1 MTKREL
7 ERLLEARTR
16 ALEEAQDKAEK
27 LKEEKDT
34 IKNNNTLILKQDRI
48 LRSILKEII
57 LVAESNTY
65 NNDKIA
71 LRKIKELASTV
82 IKTNSNFILKKLPS
96 FLQK

>member
-27 LKEEKDT
+27 LKEENDI

-48 LRSILKEII
+48 LRNIIKEIGLI
-57 LVAESNTY
+57 AESNTY
-65 NNDKIA
+65 NNDKVA
-71 LRKIKELASTV
+71 LRKIKEVSSTA
-82 IKTNSNFILKKLPS
+82 KSN
-96 FLQK
+96 